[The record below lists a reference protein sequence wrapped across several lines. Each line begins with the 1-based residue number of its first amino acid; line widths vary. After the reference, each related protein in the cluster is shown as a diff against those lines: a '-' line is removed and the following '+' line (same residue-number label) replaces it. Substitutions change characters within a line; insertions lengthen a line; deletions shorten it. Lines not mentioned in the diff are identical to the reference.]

1 MGLFGKTPV
10 KDPKEQVREWSAGM
24 RKEGRSL
31 DRTIRTIKLEEAKVQ
46 RSIKDAAKK
55 GQKDVCYILAKEII
69 NSRKA
74 VNKLYSAKAQLNS
87 IEMQMNNQLAMLRV
101 SGSLSKSTEVMQS
114 MQALMKIPELQ
125 ATMMEFSKEMT
136 KAGLIEEMLEDTF
149 SGMEDQD
156 ELEDEA
162 QEEVEKILFEVTK
175 GVLGQAGPVA
185 TGSLKVAGPSVESD
199 DTEELE
205 DMQARL
211 ESLRS

>member
-199 DTEELE
+199 DTEELK

>member
-1 MGLFGKTPV
+1 
-10 KDPKEQVREWSAGM
+10 M

-31 DRTIRTIKLEEAKVQ
+31 DRTIRTIKLEEGKVQ

>member
-31 DRTIRTIKLEEAKVQ
+31 DRTIRTIKLEEGKVQ

>member
-1 MGLFGKTPV
+1 
-10 KDPKEQVREWSAGM
+10 M

-199 DTEELE
+199 DTEELK